1 MMISSLRYVCLIS
14 LFIFSSISFSAASAG
29 FKDLSNLSEKDG
41 STYEIGFCAR
51 PSPGTVKNLP
61 GHAFVSFSHKVD
73 GKRSFLAIG
82 HTVQA
87 GTSPEKAALSYVGD
101 PVDGYLKE
109 ENSTSSMPSCL
120 IVKVNKADYEAAFN
134 LTKNPLDQI
143 GIFTSKTFIVLQT
156 YKLGSDDC
164 MNFMINVAKTLEP
177 KGLKVPKRHDTEFP
191 MNYMIRF
198 IDLNLKDIP
207 TTPKIRIIQ

>member
-1 MMISSLRYVCLIS
+1 MKITGVRYASLIF
-14 LFIFSSISFSAASAG
+14 LFVFSSISLGAYL
-29 FKDLSNLSEKDG
+29 DLRNLSDKDG
-41 STYEIGFCAR
+41 EYEIGFCAR
-51 PSPGTVKNLP
+51 PSPDTIKNLP
-61 GHAFVSFSHKVD
+61 GHAFVSFSHFSNEN
-73 GKRSFLAIG
+73 KRNFLAIG

-87 GTSPEKAALSYVGD
+87 GVSLLRAAWSYVGD
-101 PVDGYLKE
+101 PVEGYLKE
-109 ENSTSSMPSCL
+109 ENYTSSMQSCL